1 MIKPRKW
8 ESWRPPDRS
17 DSLVNQSRQVTEIH
31 QLCVE
36 LFLWVKSYVY
46 LLCVSLRRASLESM
60 EVLLDFFHCS
70 STERFTVM
78 NAPCNNTS
86 IHAAVQGRVNPYG
99 RGKMLGISWFFFFLT
114 RHKNSLMSFDSF
126 FQCCGSAFC
135 LWLISD
141 HRSFI
146 RFELRPTATSSL
158 PLPWW
163 SYIQIP
169 LKAEVCFDN
178 LTCLPT
184 SVSQAGPLWSAP
196 N

>member
-60 EVLLDFFHCS
+60 EVPAWFISLFFHR
-70 STERFTVM
+70 T
-78 NAPCNNTS
+78 
-86 IHAAVQGRVNPYG
+86 IHSHECAMQQYFHSRCRSRPRKPIWQRKDAGNFLFY
-99 RGKMLGISWFFFFLT
+99 FLT

-135 LWLISD
+135 LWLISY

-146 RFELRPTATSSL
+146 MFELRPAATSSL
-158 PLPWW
+158 PLPRW

-184 SVSQAGPLWSAP
+184 SVSRAGPLWSAP